1 MQAPFLFLHKT
12 VVKTAISCKNRN
24 KGGDN
29 MNLYQEIARKRC
41 VTREDFKK
49 LAGTDSAAAWHIK
62 TFLEKGY
69 IERVRHDLYAVIS
82 LETGQPIANR
92 FQLASAAAKDACVS
106 HHSAF
111 EYYGVANQV
120 FYEVYF
126 TSQKRLQ
133 DFYYDG
139 IDYRCLPSRGT
150 VGIIEEPT
158 GVRVTSLER
167 TVIDSIANFK
177 KIGGLEELLRCLL
190 LVPTLAPDKL
200 LEALELYHNGKLYQK
215 TGYLLESFQQEFTL
229 PDSFFVTCEER
240 SSNSKTYFSNNH
252 KDCTLHK
259 RWKLY
264 APADL
269 SKIFNKG
276 VNYLDATI

>member
-1 MQAPFLFLHKT
+1 M
-12 VVKTAISCKNRN
+12 
-24 KGGDN
+24 D
-29 MNLYQEIARKRC
+29 LYQEIAGRRC
-41 VTREDFKK
+41 ITRDDFKN
-49 LAGTDSAAAWHIK
+49 LTGTDSAADWHIRA
-62 TFLEKGY
+62 FLKKGY

-92 FQLASAAAKDACVS
+92 FQIASAAAEDACVS

-126 TSQKRLQ
+126 ISQKRLH
-133 DFYYDG
+133 DFHYDG
-139 IDYRCLPSRGT
+139 YNYRCLPSRRGT
-150 VGIIEEPT
+150 VGVVEDPT

-167 TVIDSIANFK
+167 TVIDSIADIE

-190 LVPTLAPDKL
+190 LVPTLASDKL
-200 LEALELYHNGKLYQK
+200 LAALEIYHSGKLYQK
-215 TGYLLESFQQEFTL
+215 TGYLLEVFQQEFRL
-229 PDSFFVTCEER
+229 PDSFFAECEAR
-240 SSNSKTYFSNNH
+240 SSNSKVFFSKNDRRDH
-252 KDCTLHK
+252 VLQK

-269 SKIFNKG
+269 NKIIDKG
-276 VNYLDATI
+276 ILRRL

>member
-1 MQAPFLFLHKT
+1 M
-12 VVKTAISCKNRN
+12 
-24 KGGDN
+24 D
-29 MNLYQEIARKRC
+29 LYQKIAGKRC
-41 VTREDFKK
+41 VTRDDFKK
-49 LAGTDSAAAWHIK
+49 LTGTDSAADWHIR

-92 FQLASAAAKDACVS
+92 FQIASAAAEDACVS

-126 TSQKRLQ
+126 TSQKRLH

-139 IDYRCLPSRGT
+139 INYRCLPSRGT
-150 VGIIEEPT
+150 VGVEEDPT

-167 TVIDSIANFK
+167 TVIDSIADFD
-177 KIGGLEELLRCLL
+177 KISGLEELLRCLL
-190 LVPTLAPDKL
+190 LVPTLVPDKL
-200 LEALELYHNGKLYQK
+200 LDALELYHSGKLYQK
-215 TGYLLESFQQEFTL
+215 TGYLLEAFQQEFML
-229 PDSFFVTCEER
+229 PESFFETCEER
-240 SSNSKTYFSNNH
+240 SSNSKAYFSRDR
-252 KDCTLHK
+252 KDCILYK

-269 SKIFNKG
+269 NKMIDKG
-276 VNYLDATI
+276 VTYLDAAI

>member
-1 MQAPFLFLHKT
+1 M
-12 VVKTAISCKNRN
+12 
-24 KGGDN
+24 D
-29 MNLYQEIARKRC
+29 LYQEIAGRRC
-41 VTREDFKK
+41 ITRDDFKN
-49 LAGTDSAAAWHIK
+49 LTGTDSAADWHIR

-92 FQLASAAAKDACVS
+92 FQIASAAAEDACVS

-120 FYEVYF
+120 FYEVCF
-126 TSQKRLQ
+126 TSQKRLH

-139 IDYRCLPSRGT
+139 YDYHCLPSRGT
-150 VGIIEEPT
+150 VGVVEDPT

-167 TVIDSIANFK
+167 TVIDSIADFE
-177 KIGGLEELLRCLL
+177 KIGGLEELLRCLI
-190 LVPTLAPDKL
+190 LVPTLVPDKL
-200 LEALELYHNGKLYQK
+200 LEALELYHSGKLYQK
-215 TGYLLESFQQEFTL
+215 TGYLLEAFQQEFRL
-229 PDSFFVTCEER
+229 PESFFATCEAR
-240 SSNSKTYFSNNH
+240 SSNSKGYFSKNDR
-252 KDCTLHK
+252 KDYIMHK

-269 SKIFNKG
+269 TKIIDKG
-276 VNYLDATI
+276 VDYLDAAI